1 MAQNQGILSVEGFTG
16 VAGGLLFLVFLDT
29 ADSGAIEAKI
39 VLSGKS
45 RQFP

>member
-1 MAQNQGILSVEGFTG
+1 MAGEPH
-16 VAGGLLFLVFLDT
+16 FLVFLDT